1 MCIKVGVLWCNLSNY
16 MDMKKFIL
24 SFMALLAVGSTAIAQ
39 EQDDYYVKHGADVS
53 VTHKDHYPKMVGV
66 ANVRGEEQ
74 KLYSHN

>member
-1 MCIKVGVLWCNLSNY
+1 MV
-16 MDMKKFIL
+16 
-24 SFMALLAVGSTAIAQ
+24 LLAVGSTAFAQ

-53 VTHKDHYPKMVGV
+53 VTHSTHYPKMVGV

>member
-1 MCIKVGVLWCNLSNY
+1 MNI
-16 MDMKKFIL
+16 KKFVL
-24 SFMALLAVGSTAIAQ
+24 SLIVLLAVGSTAFAQ
-39 EQDDYYVKHGADVS
+39 EQGDYYVKHGADIS